1 MKKIGILAL
10 LLLFLT
16 FGCGK
21 VDVEKVKSDFEDSV
35 TKSKSYVLNGTME
48 IMNNEDTFVYTVE
61 ASFLKDDYY
70 KVRLVNQTNNHEQI
84 ILKNTD
90 GVYVVT
96 PSLNKSFKFQSEWP
110 SNSSQS
116 YLLAPLVND
125 VKSDS
130 ETTLEEQDN
139 HYVLKAKVNYPNNTE
154 LVYERIYF
162 DKSMNLEKIE
172 VCNSDDVVKIK
183 VDVQSLDLKAG
194 LDKDDFVLD
203 DLMSKDC
210 CSTDSCEEGTTC
222 ENNTTTNSESKTN
235 NSGKYE
241 TNSEG
246 ETTNKDKKTSALEDA
261 IYPLYIP
268 SETYLTSKEVVD
280 TDTGDRVI
288 LTYSGSKNFVLVE
301 EVASVSDE
309 FEVIPV
315 YGDPL
320 LLNDSVAAL
329 QANSVHWTSNNMEYY
344 LTGNDLSNEEML
356 SIATSLTNV
365 DLVTSSQVEK

>member
-1 MKKIGILAL
+1 MKKIGILSF

-21 VDVEKVKSDFEDSV
+21 TDVNKVKSDFEDKV
-35 TKSKSYVLNGTME
+35 NKSKSYVLTGTME
-48 IMNNEDTFVYTVE
+48 IMNNDDTFVYTVE
-61 ASFLKDDYY
+61 ASYLKDDYY

-116 YLLAPLVND
+116 YLLTPLLND
-125 VKSDS
+125 IKSD
-130 ETTLEEQDN
+130 ENTTLEETDN
-139 HYVLKAKVNYPNNTE
+139 NYVLKAKVNYPNNTE

-162 DKSMNLEKIE
+162 DKNMNLERIE
-172 VCNSDDVVKIK
+172 VCNNDDVVKIK
-183 VDVQSLDLKAG
+183 VNVKSLDLKAG
-194 LDKDDFVLD
+194 LDKDDFVLE
-203 DLMSKDC
+203 DLISKDC
-210 CSTDSCEEGTTC
+210 CNTNTCDENNNTC
-222 ENNTTTNSESKTN
+222 ENKT
-235 NSGKYE
+235 E
-241 TNSEG
+241 
-246 ETTNKDKKTSALEDA
+246 KKTGSLEDV

-268 SETYLTSKEVVD
+268 SETYLTSKEVLD

-301 EVASVSDE
+301 EVASVSSE
-309 FEVIPV
+309 FEIIPV

-329 QANSVHWTSNNMEYY
+329 QANSIHWTSNNMEYY
-344 LTGNDLSNEEML
+344 LTGNDLSDEELL
-356 SIATSLTNV
+356 SIATSLTNA
-365 DLVTSSQVEK
+365 DIVTSSQVEK

>member
-1 MKKIGILAL
+1 MKKIGILSL

-21 VDVEKVKSDFEDSV
+21 VDVNKVKSDFEDSV

-84 ILKNTD
+84 ILKNMD

-116 YLLAPLVND
+116 YLLAPLLND
-125 VKSDS
+125 VKNDSD
-130 ETTLEEQDN
+130 TTLEEQEN
-139 HYVLKAKVNYPNNTE
+139 NYVLKAKVNYPNNSE

-162 DKSMNLEKIE
+162 DKNMNLEKVE

-183 VDVQSLDLKAG
+183 VNVQSLDLKAG
-194 LDKDDFVLD
+194 LDEDDFVLE
-203 DLMSKDC
+203 DLISKDC
-210 CSTDSCEEGTTC
+210 CNTDSCENNASCKNQTTPSD
-222 ENNTTTNSESKTN
+222 T
-235 NSGKYE
+235 
-241 TNSEG
+241 
-246 ETTNKDKKTSALEDA
+246 KTSSLEDA
-261 IYPLYIP
+261 VYPLYIP

-280 TDTGDRVI
+280 TDMGDRVI
-288 LTYSGSKNFVLVE
+288 LTYSGNKNFVLVE
-301 EVASVSDE
+301 EVASVSNE
-309 FEVIPV
+309 FEIIPV

-320 LLNDSVAAL
+320 LINDSVAAL
-329 QANSVHWTSNNMEYY
+329 QANSIHWTSNNMEYY
-344 LTGNDLSNEEML
+344 LTGNDLSDEELL

-365 DLVTSSQVEK
+365 DIVTSAQVEK

>member
-1 MKKIGILAL
+1 MKKIGILSL

-21 VDVEKVKSDFEDSV
+21 VDVNKVKSDFEDSV

-84 ILKNTD
+84 ILKNMD

-116 YLLAPLVND
+116 YLLAPLLND
-125 VKSDS
+125 VKNDSD
-130 ETTLEEQDN
+130 TTLEEQEN
-139 HYVLKAKVNYPNNTE
+139 NYVLKAKVNYPNNSE

-162 DKSMNLEKIE
+162 DKNMNLEKVE

-183 VDVQSLDLKAG
+183 VNVQSLDLKAG
-194 LDKDDFVLD
+194 LNEDDFALE
-203 DLMSKDC
+203 DLISKDC
-210 CSTDSCEEGTTC
+210 CNTDSCENNASCKNQTTPSD
-222 ENNTTTNSESKTN
+222 T
-235 NSGKYE
+235 
-241 TNSEG
+241 
-246 ETTNKDKKTSALEDA
+246 KTSSLEDA
-261 IYPLYIP
+261 VYPLYIP

-280 TDTGDRVI
+280 TDMGDRVI
-288 LTYSGSKNFVLVE
+288 LTYSGNKNFVLVE
-301 EVASVSDE
+301 EVASVSNE
-309 FEVIPV
+309 FEIIPV

-320 LLNDSVAAL
+320 LINDSVAAL
-329 QANSVHWTSNNMEYY
+329 QANSIHWTSNNMEYY
-344 LTGNDLSNEEML
+344 LTGNDLSDEELL

-365 DLVTSSQVEK
+365 DIVTSAQVEK

>member
-1 MKKIGILAL
+1 MKKISILSL

-21 VDVEKVKSDFEDSV
+21 VDVGKVKSDFEDKV
-35 TKSKSYVLNGTME
+35 NKSKSYLLSGTME

-116 YLLAPLVND
+116 YLLTPLLND
-125 VKSDS
+125 IKKDT
-130 ETTLEEQDN
+130 EATLEETDKN
-139 HYVLKAKVNYPNNTE
+139 YVLKAKVNYPNNTE
-154 LVYERIYF
+154 LVYEKIYF
-162 DKSMNLEKIE
+162 DKSMNLERIE
-172 VCNSDDVVKIK
+172 VCNNEDTVKIK
-183 VDVQSLDLKAG
+183 VNVKSLDLKAG
-194 LDKDDFVLD
+194 LDKDDFVLE
-203 DLMSKDC
+203 DLVSKNNDC
-210 CSTDSCEEGTTC
+210 TGEGNTC
-222 ENNTTTNSESKTN
+222 ENTEVK
-235 NSGKYE
+235 KP
-241 TNSEG
+241 
-246 ETTNKDKKTSALEDA
+246 DKKTGAIEDV
-261 IYPLYIP
+261 IFPLYIP
-268 SETYLTSKEVVD
+268 NETYLTSKEVLD

-301 EVASVSDE
+301 EVASASQE
-309 FEVIPV
+309 FEIIPV

-320 LLNDSVAAL
+320 LLNDSIAAL
-329 QANSVHWTSNNMEYY
+329 QANSIHWTSNNMEYY
-344 LTGNDLSNEEML
+344 LTGNDLTNEELL
-356 SIATSLTNV
+356 SIATSLTSANI
-365 DLVTSSQVEK
+365 VTSKQVEK